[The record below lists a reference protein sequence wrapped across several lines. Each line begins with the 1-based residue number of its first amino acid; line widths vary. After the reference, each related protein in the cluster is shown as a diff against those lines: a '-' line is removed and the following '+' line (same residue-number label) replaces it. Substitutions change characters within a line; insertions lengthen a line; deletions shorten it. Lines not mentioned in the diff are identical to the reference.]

1 MSKSQHEKNI
11 QAKQRFDQ
19 EVERQSKKDNN
30 KSNQKKQQPVAAPA
44 KVSKP
49 KPKAQSQPA
58 PSSPLRPV
66 GGPMQKPRNPKQSGK
81 REKRVVPPHL
91 LCQQI
96 CATTGVRCTLGIS
109 RHTEQFCPRHG
120 GLTKTGTLMRSPR
133 SPIPWPAIHAA
144 CVKFI
149 IVEHS
154 LCKCDPRISP
164 CKTMKL
170 MIWLQNLSTCVASR
184 KGSAKSTY
192 PTPAALRKWVEKA
205 PKTMTTEQLIDLA
218 SKILREPNVRWL
230 RNLLQDKSDDGQEGE
245 KDEEEEEEH
254 MIADVV
260 DDGLV
265 MRDNGKNKGKE
276 KEDDEEDEEEEEKN
290 EDENEEEAMQEEKE
304 ENGNGEG
311 EEEKEEENEAEEQGE
326 GEDVEEQEGP
336 LESSPPNKKRSKKR
350 AQSQEEEDD
359 AEPPKKALVDEE
371 GPQAMDTQAI

>member
-1 MSKSQHEKNI
+1 
-11 QAKQRFDQ
+11 
-19 EVERQSKKDNN
+19 
-30 KSNQKKQQPVAAPA
+30 
-44 KVSKP
+44 
-49 KPKAQSQPA
+49 
-58 PSSPLRPV
+58 
-66 GGPMQKPRNPKQSGK
+66 MQKPRNPKQSGK

-120 GLTKTGTLMRSPR
+120 GLTKTGSLMRAPR

-164 CKTMKL
+164 CKNMKL

-205 PKTMTTEQLIDLA
+205 PKTMSTEQLIDLA
-218 SKILREPNVRWL
+218 SMILREPNVRWL
-230 RNLLQDKSDDGQEGE
+230 RNLLQDKPDDGQEDE

-254 MIADVV
+254 VIADVV
-260 DDGLV
+260 DDDGLV

-276 KEDDEEDEEEEEKN
+276 KEEEEEEEEKN
-290 EDENEEEAMQEEKE
+290 EDEDEEEAMQEEKE

-311 EEEKEEENEAEEQGE
+311 EEEEEEENEAEEQGE
-326 GEDVEEQEGP
+326 GEEEDEEEEGP
-336 LESSPPNKKRSKKR
+336 LGSSPPNKKRSKKR

-359 AEPPKKALVDEE
+359 AEPPKKALVDQE